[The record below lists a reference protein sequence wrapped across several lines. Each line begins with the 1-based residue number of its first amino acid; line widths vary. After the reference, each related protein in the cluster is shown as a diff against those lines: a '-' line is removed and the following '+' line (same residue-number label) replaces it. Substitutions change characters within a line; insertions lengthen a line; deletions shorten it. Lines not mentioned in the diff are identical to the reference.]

1 MKLLLH
7 GLPHGQC
14 VLPQRLRRLVSRLFV
29 AHIVP
34 QVAVLRVLH
43 QEPPGRVEVPDL
55 IDDAGRDQ
63 ALLAFEPRREVN
75 ALLAVHEVAVLLIA
89 WVGIDGAAA
98 AAENVVLV
106 GGGGVGSG

>member
-1 MKLLLH
+1 MSLNSSLTPPR
-7 GLPHGQC
+7 GT
-14 VLPQRLRRLVSRLFV
+14 RRLSCCVYRQTCQRR
-29 AHIVP
+29 I
-34 QVAVLRVLH
+34 QN
-43 QEPPGRVEVPDL
+43 
-55 IDDAGRDQ
+55 ID
-63 ALLAFEPRREVN
+63 EKPHREVN